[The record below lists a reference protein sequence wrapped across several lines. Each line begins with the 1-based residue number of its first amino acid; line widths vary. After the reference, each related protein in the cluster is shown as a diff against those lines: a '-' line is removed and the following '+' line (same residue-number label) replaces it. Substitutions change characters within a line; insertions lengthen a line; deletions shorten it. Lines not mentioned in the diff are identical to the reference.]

1 MLPQSFKS
9 IFILSDAAFFETEIF
24 ASEFLGTYFPPTIWP
39 IVGPLTG
46 RFLPLTLLHPI
57 LCLTAYLSLFTPYT
71 TTTVFFGRST
81 LRISLGIGML
91 NLRNVYSLIIS
102 YNQTIYNKNFEH
114 FVDILRKILGITRI
128 FGTGILPSAEAFF
141 DDKQDLSG
149 FDQKNTAI
157 KGGYIVLQNWESS
170 IEM

>member
-1 MLPQSFKS
+1 M
-9 IFILSDAAFFETEIF
+9 
-24 ASEFLGTYFPPTIWP
+24 
-39 IVGPLTG
+39 
-46 RFLPLTLLHPI
+46 
-57 LCLTAYLSLFTPYT
+57 
-71 TTTVFFGRST
+71 
-81 LRISLGIGML
+81 
-91 NLRNVYSLIIS
+91 
-102 YNQTIYNKNFEH
+102 
-114 FVDILRKILGITRI
+114 GITRI